1 LNPTATSQSSLF
13 ESQFSS
19 LAASSLFRAAL
30 TMRFEFDW
38 DPAKAES
45 HRKKRRA
52 GRHAVKPGNM
62 KMANKS
68 G

>member
-1 LNPTATSQSSLF
+1 VTV
-13 ESQFSS
+13 
-19 LAASSLFRAAL
+19 
-30 TMRFEFDW
+30 RFEFDW